1 MDILF
6 AQSAPGQT
14 NTFAMFL
21 PMIIIFA
28 ILYFMILRPQN
39 KQRKNHLNFLSSL
52 KKGDKV
58 ITRGGLIGT
67 VKSFQGKDDTI
78 VQIEAGSGTMLKVSR
93 AYIAG
98 SPEQNLTP
106 TENS

>member
-1 MDILF
+1 LDILF

-14 NTFAMFL
+14 NSFAMFL

-39 KQRKNHLNFLSSL
+39 KQRKQHLNFLSGL

-67 VKSFQGKDDTI
+67 VKSFQGKNDTI
-78 VQIEAGSGTMLKVSR
+78 VHVDAGNGAIVKISR

-98 SPEQNLTP
+98 TPEQNMAP
-106 TENS
+106 QENT